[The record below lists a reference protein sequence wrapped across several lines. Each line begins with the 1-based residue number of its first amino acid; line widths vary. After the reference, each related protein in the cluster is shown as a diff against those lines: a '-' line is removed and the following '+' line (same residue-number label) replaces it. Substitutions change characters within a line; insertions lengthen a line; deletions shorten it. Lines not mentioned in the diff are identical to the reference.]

1 MTPYQEYAVMVL
13 CAADVDTLWHQLN
26 PSTAAAVALPAA
38 GNANYAYVTGAYW
51 TALAQL
57 RCNDDFFS
65 GGANTYYGLL
75 LRCSAPF
82 AQFVAGDYLVALR
95 GTMDQ
100 EEWENDALAV
110 VKIPSPGG
118 VGQVGAGFWK
128 VYASMTLND
137 LAGANGQANPAQA
150 IAAVVQ
156 ATPGRVFVTGHSLG
170 GALCTYLAADLQ
182 AALAAVGIDVGEQ
195 FSPYFFASPMTGTQD
210 YVNHYQSTVVTYT
223 LVNYAI
229 DIVPAVPP
237 ALLGFC
243 ALNGGG
249 PTHDVHTIAPLS
261 PGALMPPTIPNN
273 HSPVGYARM
282 LDPTNAEALRLPV
295 P

>member
-13 CAADVDTLWHQLN
+13 CDADVDTLWHSLN
-26 PSTAAAVALPAA
+26 PPAAAGVALPAA
-38 GNANYAYVTGAYW
+38 GAAGYAYVTSQYW

-57 RCNDDFFS
+57 RCNDDFFN
-65 GGANTYYGLL
+65 GGLNSYYGLL
-75 LRCSAPF
+75 LTCHTPF
-82 AQFVAGDYLVALR
+82 AQFQQGDYLVALR
-95 GTMDQ
+95 GTMDDR
-100 EEWENDALAV
+100 EWENDALAIM
-110 VKIPSPGG
+110 KMPSPHGT
-118 VGQVGAGFWK
+118 GQVGEGFWK
-128 VYASMTLND
+128 VYASMTLNGLD
-137 LAGANGQANPAQA
+137 GSAPVANPAQA
-150 IAAVVQ
+150 IAAFVH

-170 GALCTYLAADLQ
+170 AALATYLAADLQ
-182 AALAAVGIDVGEQ
+182 QALATAGVDVTDD

-210 YVNHYQSTVVTYT
+210 YVDYYQTTVINYT

-243 ALNGGG
+243 SLNGGG

-261 PGALMPPTIPNN
+261 PGALLPPDAQHN

-282 LDPTNAEALRLPV
+282 LDPANAAAKALPA